1 MPSSP
6 EPPVCVEVLVMRK
19 IAFAIP
25 SLASLSLFFTSPIHS
40 QVQTSK
46 VKVRVILVDQD
57 LNQKPVPHLVVVL
70 GAESVNPVSSLDVK
84 TDFGG
89 NAEFLVPPG
98 KYRLTTPQ
106 GVDFQGRHYAWEME
120 IKVSGESATLDLSND
135 NARVTDPP
143 SVEPPRKADDLTLMF
158 QKYQNSVVTVWSE
171 IGSGTGFI
179 VDPAG
184 LVMTNQHVIGP
195 SELISSQFDA
205 KRKVAAKVLAF
216 DAERDVA
223 VLYADLSA
231 FPGAMA
237 APIAAAQAGHGLAVE
252 GERVFTIGSPLGLK
266 KIITSGIVSKVEAR
280 AILSDVNINHGNSG
294 GPLFNSL
301 GEVIGI
307 TTFLVPGG
315 NGPGVTGVVRIDQT
329 MPTLGQARKKVKDIS
344 LPSARLLP
352 VEPSD
357 PYPLDSLKEMIKP
370 AKFDRKP
377 YIFAMGGF
385 DVALGTPVLK
395 YELQEEVGR
404 TAAHE
409 KSKRTGKRNESA
421 ESTFEP
427 LRDLPEWAEYVGEY
441 KPVLIVEAAPQL
453 RETFMSVLGREL
465 VPSIESYA
473 GGPRLKFKTDFYRM
487 KLLCGAVEVEP
498 IQPGK
503 AATVVNAHSAF
514 VNVTDATYVGIY
526 SYPPD
531 AISPSC
537 GKVTL
542 RLYSEKDPGKSESK
556 DLDEKSI
563 DRIWN
568 DFRPYFAAHSNGG
581 NSQ

>member
-1 MPSSP
+1 
-6 EPPVCVEVLVMRK
+6 
-19 IAFAIP
+19 
-25 SLASLSLFFTSPIHS
+25 
-40 QVQTSK
+40 
-46 VKVRVILVDQD
+46 VDKD
-57 LNQKPVPHLVVVL
+57 LNQKPVPHLSVL
-70 GAESVNPVSSLDVK
+70 FRAESNNPDRTQDVK

-89 NAEFLVPPG
+89 SAEIQAPPG

-106 GVDFQGRHYAWEME
+106 GVEFQGQHYAWDMP
-120 IKVSGESATLDLSND
+120 INVSGESVSVDLSND
-135 NARVTDPP
+135 NARAADPP
-143 SVEPPRKADDLTLMF
+143 SVEPARKVDDLTLMF
-158 QKYQNSVVTVWSE
+158 QKYQKSVVTVWSE
-171 IGSGTGFI
+171 IGSATGFI
-179 VDPAG
+179 VDSAG

-195 SELISSQFDA
+195 SELISVQFDA
-205 KRKVAAKVLAF
+205 KRKVAAKVLSF

-231 FPGAMA
+231 FPGAAA
-237 APIAAAQAGHGLAVE
+237 APIATAQAGRELAVE

-280 AILSDVNINHGNSG
+280 AIISDVNINHGNSG

-315 NGPGVTGVVRIDQT
+315 NGPGVAGVIRIDQT
-329 MPTLGQARKKVKDIS
+329 LPVLAQARKKMKDAA

-357 PYPLDSLKEMIKP
+357 PYPLDSLKEMSKP

-377 YIFAMGGF
+377 YVFSVGGF
-385 DVALGTPVLK
+385 DVALGTPVLE
-395 YELQEEVGR
+395 YEVQGEVGR
-404 TAAHE
+404 AAEQE
-409 KSKRTGKRNESA
+409 KRKRTKKRGESE

-427 LRDLPEWAEYVGEY
+427 LQDLPEWAEYVGEY
-441 KPVLIVEAAPQL
+441 KPVLLVQAAPQL
-453 RETFMSVLGREL
+453 RETLLSVVGREL
-465 VPSIESYA
+465 APSIDFI
-473 GGPRLKFKTDFYRM
+473 GGAPRMKFRTDFYRM
-487 KLLCGAVEVEP
+487 KLLCGAREVEP

-503 AATVVNAHSAF
+503 AATIVNAHNSF

-542 RLYSEKDPGKSESK
+542 QLYSEKEPDKSESK
-556 DLDEKSI
+556 ELDQKSI
-563 DRIWN
+563 DRVWN
-568 DFRPYFAAHSNGG
+568 DFRPYLAAHGNPG

>member
-1 MPSSP
+1 
-6 EPPVCVEVLVMRK
+6 MRK
-19 IAFAIP
+19 VLFAVV
-25 SLASLSLFFTSPIHS
+25 SLLVFGAPLRS
-40 QVQTSK
+40 QVGMPNL
-46 VKVRVILVDQD
+46 KVRVILVDKD
-57 LNQKPVPHLVVVL
+57 LNQKPVPHLAILLV
-70 GAESVNPVSSLDVK
+70 ANSNNPDSPHEGK
-84 TDFGG
+84 TDFEGK
-89 NAEFLVPPG
+89 AEFHAPSG

-106 GVDFQGRHYAWEME
+106 GVDFQGHHYAWEME
-120 IKVSGESATLDLSND
+120 IDLSDKPISVDLSND
-135 NARVTDPP
+135 NARVADPP
-143 SVEPPRKADDLTLMF
+143 SVEPTRKLDDLTLMF
-158 QKYQNSVVTVWSE
+158 QKYQKSVVTVWSE

-179 VDPAG
+179 VDSSG

-195 SELISSQFDA
+195 SELISVQFDA

-231 FPGAMA
+231 FSGAA
-237 APIAAAQAGHGLAVE
+237 TAPIATAQAGRELAVE

-315 NGPGVTGVVRIDQT
+315 NGPGVAGVIRIDQT
-329 MPTLGQARKKVKDIS
+329 LPVLAQARKKMKDAP

-357 PYPLDSLKEMIKP
+357 PYPLESLKEMTKP

-377 YIFAMGGF
+377 YIFTVGGF
-385 DVALGTPVLK
+385 DVALGTPVLQ
-395 YELQEEVGR
+395 YELQGEVGH
-404 TAAHE
+404 AAAQE
-409 KSKRTGKRNESA
+409 KHKRTRKRNES
-421 ESTFEP
+421 SQNTFEP
-427 LRDLPEWAEYVGEY
+427 LQDLHEWAEYTGEY
-441 KPVLIVEAAPQL
+441 KPVLLVQAAPQL
-453 RETFMSVLGREL
+453 RETFLSQLGHEL
-465 VPSIESYA
+465 TPAIETYT
-473 GGPRLKFKTDFYRM
+473 GGPRWKFRTDFYRM
-487 KLLCGAVEVEP
+487 KLLCGVKEIEP

-503 AATVVNAHSAF
+503 AATVVNAHNSF

-531 AISPSC
+531 AVSPSC

-542 RLYSEKDPGKSESK
+542 LLYSEKEPDKSESI
-556 DLDEKSI
+556 DLDQKTI
-563 DRIWN
+563 DRVWN
-568 DFRPYFAAHSNGG
+568 DFRPYLTAHG
-581 NSQ
+581 NAENTR